1 MKSLYINGSN
11 GISGNSLVGAFI
23 SLGLDVE
30 FLRREIA
37 KLLEPDTFRLITHRR
52 ASYGKSLVYF
62 DTETLSKG
70 KSTDRISAPEAMEL
84 VHRSKM
90 DPEVKNSTEM
100 ILNKLFESKAKAH
113 EIAIQDVRFIYEGMN
128 DTLIDTIGV
137 SLGMK
142 VFNIEKVVIN
152 KVNTGQG
159 EINIGNHKMQIP
171 APMTK
176 ILLANHTTYH
186 DERIGELTTPTGAS
200 IVASFADT
208 TLEVLPEEYLFSGY
222 GLPTGKRHDD
232 QALQIGINHRIE
244 K

>member
-1 MKSLYINGSN
+1 MKSLYINCNN

-23 SLGLDVE
+23 SLGLDAE
-30 FLRREIA
+30 LLRREIA

-52 ASYGKSLVYF
+52 TVYGKSLVYF
-62 DTETLSKG
+62 NTETLFKG
-70 KSTDRISAPEAMEL
+70 ENTDRISAPEAMEL

-90 DPEVKNSTEM
+90 DREIKNSTEM
-100 ILNKLFESKAKAH
+100 ILNKLFQSKAKAH
-113 EIAIQDVRFIYEGMN
+113 EIAIKDVRFIYEGMG
-128 DTLIDTIGV
+128 DTLIDAIGV

-142 VFNIEKVVIN
+142 VFEIEKVVIN

-159 EINIGNHKMQIP
+159 VISIGNHKMQIP

-176 ILLANHTTYH
+176 ILLANHSTYH
-186 DERIGELTTPTGAS
+186 DERTGELTTPTGAS
-200 IVASFADT
+200 IVANFA
-208 TLEVLPEEYLFSGY
+208 EENVEELAEKYLYMGY
-222 GLPTGKRHDD
+222 GLSTEKGNNE